1 MEEKPNIPKISD
13 KIVINTSANGQYV
26 EEILDRCVQKLYEDY
41 EINPSRKVNI
51 AITHIETAI
60 LWLDKRED
68 ITSDEDEE

>member
-26 EEILDRCVQKLYEDY
+26 EEILDRCV
-41 EINPSRKVNI
+41 PSREVNI